1 MAERH
6 NKSDQMDEDI
16 RKLIQAIHDTPTQAV
31 IAAAGAGTTGLAH
44 LLLIGGASR
53 TLLEAIVP
61 YSTASF
67 DDFLEGRGPK
77 QYVSSFAAR
86 RLAGRALARAQFLTA
101 APLSETAELVGL
113 GCTASLATD
122 HVKRGEHRA
131 HIAVW
136 QAGGLVVQ
144 TLILTK
150 GVRTR
155 AAEEQLYSRLLL
167 NALADASGVRLGLAL
182 DLDLQRDEEVITKR
196 YDYLS
201 MAHSLRQKKID
212 FFALYD
218 HGEIRTQPA
227 MDGQEVHPQTLLSG
241 SFNPLH
247 DGHLGMADSAAKWLK
262 RPVAFEL
269 STANV
274 DKPSLPATVV
284 VNRIA
289 QFAGAHP
296 IYVSNAPTYLEKARL
311 YPGATFIVGTDTAER
326 LFQPKYYEDS
336 TTLMQNALE
345 EIMAQG
351 CRFLVAGREDS
362 DGVFRTISDI
372 AIPPE
377 FDELFEQIPESVFR
391 MNISSTQLRQ
401 QAQRCS

>member
-1 MAERH
+1 MD
-6 NKSDQMDEDI
+6 SDV
-16 RKLIQAIHDTPTQAV
+16 RKLIQAIHDTPTQV
-31 IAAAGAGTTGLAH
+31 VVAAAGAGTTGLSN

-61 YSTASF
+61 YSTAAF
-67 DDFLEGRGPK
+67 NDFLGGREPK
-77 QYVSSFAAR
+77 QYVSSLAAR

-101 APLSETAELVGL
+101 ARPSEAAPLVGI

-122 HVKRGEHRA
+122 RAKRGEHRA
-131 HIAVW
+131 HIAAW
-136 QAGGLVVQ
+136 QADGLVVQ

-150 GVRTR
+150 GARTR
-155 AAEEQLYSRLLL
+155 AAEERLYSRLLL
-167 NALADASGVRLGLAL
+167 NLLANACGVELTL
-182 DLDLQRDEEVITKR
+182 DLDLQGNEEVIVER

-201 MAHSLRQKKID
+201 VAHALHKQEVD

-218 HGEIRTQPA
+218 HGEIRTRPA
-227 MDGQEVHPQTLLSG
+227 VDGQEVHPQTLLSG

-247 DGHLGMADSAAKWLK
+247 GGHLGMAAAAVEWLK

-289 QFAGAHP
+289 QFAGTHP

-311 YPGATFIVGTDTAER
+311 YPRATFIIGADTAER
-326 LFQPKYYEDS
+326 LFEPKYYDDS

-351 CRFLVAGREDS
+351 CRFLVMGREDA
-362 DGVFRTISDI
+362 DGVFRTISNI

-377 FDELFEQIPESVFR
+377 FGELFEQIPESVFR
-391 MNISSTQLRQ
+391 MDISSTQLRQ
-401 QAQRCS
+401 QVQRTEE